1 MAITIGNPEK
11 QAAHFVI
18 KEWIIDVIRNS
29 TGLDMIDGLIISKI
43 AFFHSQEKICYMSDA
58 ALAQELALT
67 ERSVQ
72 RRIKRLAEQ
81 NILHKKTITRTGEMG
96 AGKVREL
103 SINLGKVKELS
114 SIKNNG
120 QNLNEEKQQ
129 TKVVK
134 TTDKSGE
141 KQQTKVAETIDKSG
155 KNNYNFCLNNGYS
168 SGDSKENTNGN
179 GAYAPSCSV
188 SQEEK
193 SHEGKSTTN
202 SIKESPEEYEGVD
215 EFAKFTELLSPFKID
230 VSQGTIKQIK
240 KACAESCKDADPEF
254 SFYAL
259 ENLVDEKIKTV
270 IVDPNKDNE
279 GYRFGILMNTI
290 KSSYDQY
297 MCNQIRYRYER
308 EELIQQAKDF
318 ESNKIIRIEAH
329 LQQDFNKRKAD
340 REDEELMREFLEDDE
355 PDATQTS
362 SSASSGT
369 SSPQEDSF
377 DDLDFDVEVSEDF
390 DVEYNLN

>member
-1 MAITIGNPEK
+1 MTNMIGDPSRQTVK
-11 QAAHFVI
+11 YILKDWVLDLMKSDSKLDLYDAA
-18 KEWIIDVIRNS
+18 
-29 TGLDMIDGLIISKI
+29 IISKI
-43 AFFHSQEKICYMSDA
+43 SFFQSQGKECHISDGTIA
-58 ALAQELALT
+58 EELNLNVKAI
-67 ERSVQ
+67 Q
-72 RRIKRLAEQ
+72 KRM
-81 NILHKKTITRTGEMG
+81 KKLSDNGYIIRDTITKKGESG
-96 AGKVREL
+96 AGRTRAI
-103 SINLGKVKELS
+103 S
-114 SIKNNG
+114 
-120 QNLNEEKQQ
+120 LNTAKLQ
-129 TKVVK
+129 TENEK
-134 TTDKSGE
+134 TTRPEAEKTTQPRAVYENNNPPEGGMDTRPQAVCYGE
-141 KQQTKVAETIDKSG
+141 
-155 KNNYNFCLNNGYS
+155 NNPPEGGNNRNYS
-168 SGDSKENTNGN
+168 SNGN
-179 GAYAPSCSV
+179 IIGYGADAPSCSV

-215 EFAKFTELLSPFKID
+215 EFTKFTELLSPFKID
-230 VSQGTIKQIK
+230 VSQRTIKQIK

-297 MCNQIRYRYER
+297 MRNQIRYRYER
-308 EELIQQAKDF
+308 EELIQQTNDLAN
-318 ESNKIIRIEAH
+318 SKIIRIEAH

-340 REDEELMREFLEDDE
+340 REDEELMREFLEDEDEDE
-355 PDATQTS
+355 PDTTQTS

-377 DDLDFDVEVSEDF
+377 DDLDFDVEISEDF